1 MIDNSSILLV
11 NKWENKSVNL
21 ELLEKQ
27 YNFTVD
33 GPDYESIQLPVTII
47 STINVFGTLFGNIL
61 LIYVLLKNKALDRK
75 KKFFSHQTLIFHMC
89 VSDLCYVFFSLL
101 PTLLI
106 SLFFVNYDFP
116 QIFCK
121 IQKYLSLIPM
131 YASSFLLVATSLD
144 RYYAICEPIQR
155 LHYNFYKSPKFFA
168 YASWIGALLCSI
180 PNFFLWGK
188 TEIAICDIIPENMWI
203 VKGNTLFFIIFAWL
217 LPCILAAILYYFV
230 YRAAY
235 KVNRLLCALPK
246 NNDSKKD
253 PSLHEI
259 SFLRKIMTSVTS
271 PYNFLFSKN
280 INQLNSITDSKI
292 DGINRLQ
299 DDAFDKK
306 KKQTIK
312 LTVTIVIVSFL
323 MYAPFSICNFLDF
336 LNVKLG
342 DGKIAT
348 YILFLGNLNSCT
360 NPIIYFYFNF
370 KYLTRVIQE
379 IGKCL
384 GFKNSFFVRSTSSMN
399 TKTSNIIKNV
409 KEHSSNENK
418 E

>member
-1 MIDNSSILLV
+1 MDQKENS
-11 NKWENKSVNL
+11 NNNL
-21 ELLEKQ
+21 IFLNQTEG
-27 YNFTVD
+27 NFYMN
-33 GPDYESIQLPVTII
+33 GEDYETLQLSVTII
-47 STINVFGTLFGNIL
+47 TTVSIIATLLGNTL
-61 LIYVLLKNKALDRK
+61 LIYVLLKNKALDRR

-106 SLFFVNYDFP
+106 SLFFVDYNLPEFL
-116 QIFCK
+116 CK
-121 IQKYLSLIPM
+121 FQKYLSLIPM

-168 YASWIGALLCSI
+168 YTSWIGALLCSV
-180 PNFFLWGK
+180 PNFFLWGRS
-188 TEIAICDIIPENMWI
+188 EITTCDIIPENIWI

-217 LPCILAAILYYFV
+217 LPCIIAAVLYYFI

-235 KVNRLLCALPK
+235 KVNRLLFSLPEDDNFVK
-246 NNDSKKD
+246 NSSNDKSLFFTKISTFARSSINNIFSKK
-253 PSLHEI
+253 SSSQITI
-259 SFLRKIMTSVTS
+259 SQKHV
-271 PYNFLFSKN
+271 
-280 INQLNSITDSKI
+280 

-306 KKQTIK
+306 KKQTIR
-312 LTVTIVIVSFL
+312 LTMTIVIVSFF

-342 DGKIAT
+342 DGRIAT

-370 KYLTRVIQE
+370 KYLTRVVQE
-379 IGKCL
+379 VGKCL
-384 GFKNSFFVRSTSSMN
+384 GLKESFFSKTPTSVN
-399 TKTSNIIKNV
+399 TKTSNFKTFKQGDSEEIKINC
-409 KEHSSNENK
+409 
-418 E
+418 